1 MSFPVA
7 TIDAAAL
14 RSNLAVVRRMA
25 PRSRVIAVVKA
36 NGYGHGMIRVA
47 RALADADGLGVARL
61 ADAVALREAGV
72 TQRILLL
79 EGVFGAGQFALA
91 AKEQCEIVVH
101 SPGQLEVLE
110 QFAGSHRFVAWL
122 KLNSGMNRLG
132 FRLEDF
138 AAAHARLQRC
148 SSVSLIRVMT
158 HLSSSEERGDVAPAA
173 VSQAAV
179 RSELRD
185 ENAIATGGRSDV
197 TATQLQVFDEAVAP
211 LGHERSVA
219 NSAAVIAWP
228 ESHQDWVRPGLMLYG
243 MSPMPEKT
251 AADFGLRPA
260 MTLSTQLIAVQNVGV
275 GEAVGYNGIW
285 RAQRPSRIG
294 IAAIGY
300 GDGFPRG
307 MRNGAPVL
315 VAGEEAPIAGR
326 VSMDMIAIDITDLPH
341 AKAGDEVIAWGEGLP
356 AERLAPY
363 ADTTC
368 YELVCRVTSRVPLL
382 WKDSRSVERSS
393 LQKIPSSRPPA

>member
-7 TIDAAAL
+7 TIDASAL
-14 RSNLAVVRRMA
+14 RNNLAVVRRMA

-61 ADAVALREAGV
+61 ADAVALREAGI

-79 EGVFGAGQFALA
+79 EGVFGAEQFALA

-101 SPGQLEVLE
+101 SPEQLDVLE
-110 QFAGSHRFVAWL
+110 QFSGSHRFVVWL

-132 FRLEDF
+132 FRVSDF
-138 AAAHARLQRC
+138 AAAHARLRRC

-158 HLSSSEERGDVAPAA
+158 HLSSSEERDDPDSWSPHSTSVQHESAAADRGARAHVA
-173 VSQAAV
+173 
-179 RSELRD
+179 
-185 ENAIATGGRSDV
+185 ATSRRGEITV
-197 TATQLQVFDEAVAP
+197 TQLQIFDDAVAP

-243 MSPMPEKT
+243 MSPMPGKT

-260 MTLSTQLIAVQNVGV
+260 MTLSTQLIAIQNIGA
-275 GEAVGYNGIW
+275 GESVGYNGIW
-285 RAQRPSRIG
+285 RASRASRIG

-300 GDGFPRG
+300 GDGFPRST
-307 MRNGAPVL
+307 RNGAPVL
-315 VAGEEAPIAGR
+315 VAGREASIAGR
-326 VSMDMIAIDITDLPH
+326 VSMDMIGIDVTDLPN
-341 AKAGDEVIAWGEGLP
+341 AKPGDEVIVWGSGLP

-382 WKDSRSVERSS
+382 WRE
-393 LQKIPSSRPPA
+393 

>member
-14 RSNLAVVRRMA
+14 RSNLAVARKMA
-25 PRSRVIAVVKA
+25 PRSRIIAVVKA
-36 NGYGHGMIRVA
+36 NGYGHGMIRVS

-61 ADAVALREAGV
+61 SDAIVLREAGI

-79 EGVFGAGQFALA
+79 EGVFGAEQFALA
-91 AKEQCEIVVH
+91 AREHCEIVVH
-101 SPGQLEVLE
+101 SPEQIDVLE
-110 QFAGSHRFVAWL
+110 QFAGSHRFVVWL

-132 FRLEDF
+132 FHIEEF
-138 AAAHARLQRC
+138 AAAYARLHRC
-148 SSVSLIRVMT
+148 SSVSLVRVMT
-158 HLSSSEERGDVAPAA
+158 HLAESEERGEVT
-173 VSQAAV
+173 SKQ
-179 RSELRD
+179 LR
-185 ENAIATGGRSDV
+185 
-197 TATQLQVFDEAVAP
+197 LFDESVAP
-211 LGHERSVA
+211 LGLERSVA
-219 NSAAVIAWP
+219 NSAAVISWP

-243 MSPMPEKT
+243 MSPMPNKT

-260 MTLSTQLIAVQNVGV
+260 MTLSTHLIAVQNIGV

-300 GDGFPRG
+300 GDGFPRAT
-307 MRNGAPVL
+307 RSGAPVL
-315 VAGEEAPIAGR
+315 VGGKEAPIAGR
-326 VSMDMIAIDITDLPH
+326 VSMDMIAIDITDLPA
-341 AKAGDEVIAWGEGLP
+341 AKSGDEVVVWGNGAP

-368 YELVCRVTSRVPLL
+368 YELVCRVAQRVTLRDAAP
-382 WKDSRSVERSS
+382 R
-393 LQKIPSSRPPA
+393 

>member
-7 TIDAAAL
+7 TIDASAL
-14 RSNLAVVRRMA
+14 RNNLDVVRRMA
-25 PRSRVIAVVKA
+25 PRSRIIAVVKA

-72 TQRILLL
+72 TRRILLL
-79 EGVFGAGQFALA
+79 EGVFGAEQFALA
-91 AKEQCEIVVH
+91 AREQCEIVVH
-101 SPGQLEVLE
+101 SPEQLDVLE
-110 QFAGSHRFVAWL
+110 QFSGSHRFVVWL

-132 FRLEDF
+132 FRVEDF
-138 AAAHARLQRC
+138 AAAHARLRRC

-158 HLSSSEERGDVAPAA
+158 HLSSSEERDGARPSSSATAASGQHAAGADPFERADAVAA
-173 VSQAAV
+173 S
-179 RSELRD
+179 
-185 ENAIATGGRSDV
+185 GRGEV
-197 TATQLQVFDEAVAP
+197 TATQLRIFDDAVAS

-243 MSPMPEKT
+243 MSPMPNKT
-251 AADFGLRPA
+251 AADLGLRPA
-260 MTLSTQLIAVQNVGV
+260 MTLSTQLIAVQNIGI

-300 GDGFPRG
+300 GDGFPRST
-307 MRNGAPVL
+307 RNGAPVL
-315 VAGEEAPIAGR
+315 VGGREAAIAGR
-326 VSMDMIAIDITDLPH
+326 VSMDMSAIAVTDLPD
-341 AKAGDEVIAWGEGLP
+341 AKPGDEVVVWGEGLP

-368 YELVCRVTSRVPLL
+368 YELVCRVTSRVPLI
-382 WKDSRSVERSS
+382 WRE
-393 LQKIPSSRPPA
+393 

>member
-1 MSFPVA
+1 VSFPVA

-61 ADAVALREAGV
+61 ADAVALREAGI

-79 EGVFGAGQFALA
+79 EGVFGAEQFALA
-91 AKEQCEIVVH
+91 AKEQCEMVVH
-101 SPGQLEVLE
+101 SAEQIEVLE
-110 QFAGSHRFVAWL
+110 QFAGSHRFIVWL

-132 FRLEDF
+132 FRVEEF
-138 AAAHARLQRC
+138 TAAHARLQRC
-148 SSVSLIRVMT
+148 SSVSQLRVMT
-158 HLSSSEERGDVAPAA
+158 HLSSSEERGH
-173 VSQAAV
+173 
-179 RSELRD
+179 
-185 ENAIATGGRSDV
+185 V
-197 TATQLQVFDEAVAP
+197 TAAQLKVFDELVAS
-211 LGHERSVA
+211 LGLERSVA
-219 NSAAVIAWP
+219 NSAAVIGWP
-228 ESHQDWVRPGLMLYG
+228 QAHQDWVRPGLMLYG
-243 MSPMPEKT
+243 MSPIPNRT
-251 AADFGLRPA
+251 AAEFGLRPA
-260 MTLSTQLIAVQNVGV
+260 MTLSTQLIGVQNISV

-300 GDGFPRG
+300 GDGFPRAT
-307 MRNGAPVL
+307 RNGAPVL
-315 VAGEEAPIAGR
+315 VGGREAPVAGR
-326 VSMDMIAIDITDLPH
+326 VSMDMISIDITDLPQ
-341 AKAGDEVIAWGEGLP
+341 AKAGDEVIVWGEGLP
-356 AERLAPY
+356 AEKLAPY

-382 WKDSRSVERSS
+382 WKGD
-393 LQKIPSSRPPA
+393 

>member
-1 MSFPVA
+1 
-7 TIDAAAL
+7 
-14 RSNLAVVRRMA
+14 
-25 PRSRVIAVVKA
+25 
-36 NGYGHGMIRVA
+36 MIRVA

-61 ADAVALREAGV
+61 ADAVALREAGI

-79 EGVFGAGQFALA
+79 EGVFGPEQFALA

-101 SPGQLEVLE
+101 SPEQLDVLE
-110 QFAGSHRFVAWL
+110 QFSGSHRFVVWL

-132 FRLEDF
+132 FRVTDF

-158 HLSSSEERGDVAPAA
+158 HLSSSEEPEDVASPSSLTSVPTQRGAA
-173 VSQAAV
+173 TEDPGA
-179 RSELRD
+179 RSGVV
-185 ENAIATGGRSDV
+185 AQGGRGRV
-197 TATQLQVFDEAVAP
+197 TTTQLRIFDDAVAS
-211 LGHERSVA
+211 LGHERSAA

-243 MSPMPEKT
+243 MSPMPNKT

-260 MTLSTQLIAVQNVGV
+260 MTLSTQLIAIQNIDV
-275 GEAVGYNGIW
+275 GEPVGYNGIW
-285 RAQRPSRIG
+285 RAQRASRIG

-300 GDGFPRG
+300 GDGFPRVT
-307 MRNGAPVL
+307 RNGAPVL
-315 VAGEEAPIAGR
+315 VAGREASIAGR
-326 VSMDMIAIDITDLPH
+326 VSMDMIAIDITGLPH
-341 AKAGDEVIAWGEGLP
+341 AKPGDEVIVWGEGLP

-382 WKDSRSVERSS
+382 WRE
-393 LQKIPSSRPPA
+393 

>member
-7 TIDAAAL
+7 TIDASAL

-79 EGVFGAGQFALA
+79 EGVFGAEQFALA

-101 SPGQLEVLE
+101 SPEQLAVLE
-110 QFAGSHRFVAWL
+110 QFAGPHRFVVWL

-132 FRLEDF
+132 FRVDGF
-138 AAAHARLQRC
+138 AAAHARLKRC

-158 HLSSSEERGDVAPAA
+158 HLSSSEERGEA
-173 VSQAAV
+173 
-179 RSELRD
+179 
-185 ENAIATGGRSDV
+185 
-197 TATQLQVFDEAVAP
+197 TATQLKVFDDLVAP
-211 LGHERSVA
+211 LQLERSVA

-243 MSPMPEKT
+243 MSPMPNKT

-260 MTLSTQLIAVQNVGV
+260 MTLSTHLIAVQNIGV
-275 GEAVGYNGIW
+275 GEAVGYNGVW

-307 MRNGAPVL
+307 TRNGAPVL
-315 VAGEEAPIAGR
+315 VGGKEAPIAGR
-326 VSMDMIAIDITDLPH
+326 VSMDMIAIDITDLPS
-341 AKAGDEVIAWGEGLP
+341 AKAGDEVIVWGEGLP

-382 WKDSRSVERSS
+382 WKG
-393 LQKIPSSRPPA
+393 A

>member
-7 TIDAAAL
+7 TIDASAL
-14 RSNLAVVRRMA
+14 RNNLAVVRRMV

-61 ADAVALREAGV
+61 ADAVALREAGI

-79 EGVFGAGQFALA
+79 EGVFGTEQFALA

-101 SPGQLEVLE
+101 SREQLDVLE
-110 QFAGSHRFVAWL
+110 LFAGSHRFTVWL

-132 FRLEDF
+132 FRIEDF

-158 HLSSSEERGDVAPAA
+158 HFSSSEERGH
-173 VSQAAV
+173 
-179 RSELRD
+179 L
-185 ENAIATGGRSDV
+185 
-197 TATQLQVFDEAVAP
+197 TARQLKVFDDLVAP
-211 LGHERSVA
+211 LGLERSAA
-219 NSAAVIAWP
+219 NSAAVIGWP
-228 ESHQDWVRPGLMLYG
+228 EAHQDWVRPGLMLYG
-243 MSPMPEKT
+243 MSPMPNQT
-251 AADFGLRPA
+251 AAELGLRPA
-260 MTLSTQLIAVQNVGV
+260 MTLSTHLIAVQNIGV
-275 GEAVGYNGIW
+275 GEPVGYNGIW
-285 RAQRPSRIG
+285 RAQRPTRIG

-307 MRNGAPVL
+307 TRNGAPVL
-315 VAGEEAPIAGR
+315 VAGREAPIAGR
-326 VSMDMIAIDITDLPH
+326 VSMDMISIDITDLPE
-341 AKAGDEVIAWGEGLP
+341 AKPGDEVIVWGDGLP

-382 WKDSRSVERSS
+382 WKE
-393 LQKIPSSRPPA
+393 

>member
-1 MSFPVA
+1 VSFPVA

-72 TQRILLL
+72 SQRILLL
-79 EGVFGAGQFALA
+79 EGVFGVEQFALA

-101 SPGQLEVLE
+101 APEQLDALE
-110 QFAGSHRFVAWL
+110 QFAGSHRFTVWL

-132 FRLEDF
+132 FRVADF
-138 AAAHARLQRC
+138 TDAHARLQRC
-148 SSVSLIRVMT
+148 SSVSQIRVMT
-158 HLSSSEERGDVAPAA
+158 HFSSSEERGH
-173 VSQAAV
+173 
-179 RSELRD
+179 
-185 ENAIATGGRSDV
+185 V
-197 TATQLQVFDEAVAP
+197 TAAQLKSFDDLAAP
-211 LGHERSVA
+211 LGLERSAA

-228 ESHQDWVRPGLMLYG
+228 EAHQDWVRPGLMLYG
-243 MSPMPEKT
+243 MSPMPNQS
-251 AADFGLRPA
+251 AAEFGLRPA
-260 MTLSTQLIAVQNVGV
+260 MTLSTQLIAVQNIGV
-275 GEAVGYNGIW
+275 GEPVGYNGIW

-307 MRNGAPVL
+307 TRNGAPVL
-315 VAGEEAPIAGR
+315 VGGKEAPIAGR
-326 VSMDMIAIDITDLPH
+326 VSMDMISIDITDLPH
-341 AKAGDEVIAWGEGLP
+341 AKAGDEVIVWGEGLP
-356 AERLAPY
+356 AERLAPF

-382 WKDSRSVERSS
+382 WKG
-393 LQKIPSSRPPA
+393 A